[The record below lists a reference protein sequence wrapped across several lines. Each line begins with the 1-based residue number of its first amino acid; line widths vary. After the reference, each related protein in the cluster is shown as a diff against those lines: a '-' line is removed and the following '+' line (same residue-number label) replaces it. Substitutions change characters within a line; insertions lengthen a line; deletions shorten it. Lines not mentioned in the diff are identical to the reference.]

1 MKTGAVYI
9 RVSTDKQEELSP
21 DAQKRLILDY
31 AKNNEIIVS
40 EDCIFR
46 DIGISGTKSE
56 NRPQFNRMIAEAKSK
71 EHPFDV
77 ILVWKFSR
85 FARNQEES
93 IVYKRLLRKNNV
105 EVVSISE
112 PLPEGFVGELVE
124 RIFEWMDEYYSIN
137 LSGEVMRGM
146 TQKVLNGGYLGYQP
160 MGYEK
165 ANGGVPE
172 INKEDA
178 KIVQLIFNK
187 FVEEGY
193 GISSVSKY
201 LNDNGIYTRNG
212 NKWERRTIEYILRN
226 PFYIGKIR
234 WNYGTHKD
242 GRKTNPEEDW
252 IIVDGS
258 HKPIIDKDLFE
269 KAQEKLNQIKRPS
282 GRRGRIPM
290 QHWLSGILRCERCGG
305 SINYH
310 KAIERRGQS
319 AYFTCRNYH
328 NSACKFTQYTTVQ
341 AMEKKFFEGLIDSI
355 ENESYE
361 ISKSGS
367 NIIELEKDYLQESLK
382 ELEKK
387 EERIKAAYRDGI
399 DTIEEYKTNK
409 AILLSEKEK
418 ILIKMENRK
427 PDKTEKLSLK
437 KYYDIID
444 ILKSESFSIDQKN
457 ETLKLVCKKIVY
469 DKKKDIMDFYLYE

>member
-1 MKTGAVYI
+1 MKNGAVYI

-31 AKNNEIIVS
+31 AKQHDIIITEES
-40 EDCIFR
+40 IFK

-56 NRPQFNRMIAEAKSK
+56 NRPQFNKMIAEAKIK
-71 EHPFDV
+71 EKPFDV

-93 IVYKRLLRKNNV
+93 IVYKRLLKKNNV
-105 EVVSISE
+105 EVISISE

-160 MGYEK
+160 MGYKK
-165 ANGGVPE
+165 ANGGTPAIDE
-172 INKEDA
+172 KSA
-178 KIVQLIFNK
+178 KIIQLIFNK

-201 LNDNGIYTRNG
+201 LNDNGIYTKNG
-212 NKWERRTIEYILRN
+212 NKWERRSIEYILRN

-234 WNYGTHKD
+234 WNYGTHK
-242 GRKTNPEEDW
+242 GYRKTNPEEEW

-258 HKPIIDKDLFE
+258 HEPIISKELFDN
-269 KAQEKLNQIKRPS
+269 AQNKLLTIKRPT
-282 GRRGRIPM
+282 GKRGRIAIK
-290 QHWLSGILRCERCGG
+290 HWLSGVLRCERCGA

-310 KAIERRGQS
+310 KEVAHRGQS

-328 NSACKFTQYTTVQ
+328 SSACKFTQYTTVP
-341 AMEKKFFEGLIDSI
+341 AMELKFFSGFISAI
-355 ENESYE
+355 ENENYE
-361 ISKSGS
+361 ISKTD
-367 NIIELEKDYLQESLK
+367 NIIEFETDYLQDELK
-382 ELEKK
+382 EIERK
-387 EERIKAAYRDGI
+387 EYRIKEAYRDGI
-399 DTIEEYKTNK
+399 DSLEEYKSNK
-409 AILLSEKEK
+409 AILILEKEK
-418 ILIKMENRK
+418 VMLKMENRK
-427 PDKTEKLSLK
+427 PDKKEKLPLQ
-437 KYYDIID
+437 KYYDIVN
-444 ILKSESFSIDQKN
+444 ILKSDNFSIEQKN
-457 ETLKLVCKKIVY
+457 ETLKSVCEKIIY
-469 DKKKDIMDFYLYE
+469 DKEKQIMDFYLY